1 MERKYDAV
9 FIIKNDD
16 EIINDIIT
24 TINYLVEEENCKII
38 KKEKIGIKKLAY
50 EIKGE
55 KQGYYYFINFK
66 TLSDKDNI
74 INTIRAKM
82 NTIHEIIK
90 YQIIRNEEI

>member
-1 MERKYDAV
+1 MESKYDAI

-16 EIINDIIT
+16 KIIEDIIT
-24 TINYLVEEENCKII
+24 TINYLVEENCKII

-74 INTIRAKM
+74 INIIRAKM
-82 NTIHEIIK
+82 NTINEIIK